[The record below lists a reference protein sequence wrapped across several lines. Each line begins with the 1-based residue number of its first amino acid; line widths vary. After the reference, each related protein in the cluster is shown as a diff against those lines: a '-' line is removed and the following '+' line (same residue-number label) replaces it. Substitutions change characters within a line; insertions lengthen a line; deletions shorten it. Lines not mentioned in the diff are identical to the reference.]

1 MGKRTQ
7 IALVMA
13 LFFVFTSTG
22 FGQEMPK
29 RRWRTQ
35 WIISAVALTAANL
48 LDAQSSAGAFEA
60 NPLMRNSQGRFA
72 TGRAF
77 AYKSA
82 ASGGILLIEALLIRK
97 NPSYEKTAAIGNFVS
112 AGALAG
118 VAVRNSQVK

>member
-1 MGKRTQ
+1 
-7 IALVMA
+7 MA
-13 LFFVFTSTG
+13 LFFVFTSAG

-35 WIISAVALTAANL
+35 WILSAVALTAANL
-48 LDAQSSAGAFEA
+48 LDARSSAGAFEA
-60 NPLMRNSQGRFA
+60 NPLLRNSQGRFA

-82 ASGGILLIEALLIRK
+82 ASGGMLLLEAYVIRK
-97 NPSYEKTAAIGNFVS
+97 NPSFEKTSAIANFVS

-118 VAVRNSQVK
+118 VAVRNSRVK